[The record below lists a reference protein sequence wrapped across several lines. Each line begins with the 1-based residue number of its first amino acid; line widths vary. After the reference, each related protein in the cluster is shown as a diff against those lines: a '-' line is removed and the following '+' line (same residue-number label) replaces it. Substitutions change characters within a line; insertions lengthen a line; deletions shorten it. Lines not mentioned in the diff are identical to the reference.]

1 MNIVLLHCHYDRG
14 GVTTVVL
21 NQVNSLL
28 RDPKIEGIYLIS
40 SGRSSGLPLELTD
53 RVHVL
58 SLESLEYD
66 QEVYDWD
73 ATKKRI
79 EDVSDDLLRL
89 MRSHRLSAD
98 NTLLHWHNHSLGKNT
113 AIPGVVARVAIAGWR
128 SLLQIHDFAEDFRPA
143 NYAGIIRAI
152 GAEEPVCVEQYLYPS
167 APQIHYATLTRSDGN
182 ILKEWGLPEERVSV
196 LPNCVDVGSVDPCY
210 GEHEK
215 AEAMGRVRQAFG
227 LPSDSRWSIY
237 PVRGIRRK
245 NVGEFLL
252 LSQLSDED
260 QYSGITLRPSSP
272 VEKKSYLRWKSVA
285 ESVAPRAV
293 FDAGERSS
301 ISFRDNV
308 VASDNIISTS
318 VAEGFGMAY
327 LEPWLF
333 GRGVVARRLNAVVA
347 DFEDSGMNLSRCY
360 NSLPVIGDPEWV
372 DHCLKAHQLSFQKAW
387 KQMPD
392 AMRPV
397 ATQFRFLGKVSSGF
411 RDRIDFA
418 LLTPKLQADFLER
431 GYRDKGLMQ
440 AIRNDLPDLVRSL
453 RGAEEDAAIA
463 KNVQRISERFGFD
476 SNKRRLFE
484 CYEHLLGAPI
494 EGKVDSLDNKHRMID
509 LVLGRQSF
517 FPCRTEEGLG

>member
-28 RDPKIEGIYLIS
+28 RDPKIERIYLVS
-40 SGRSSGLPLELTD
+40 SGRSSGLPPELMD

-58 SLESLEYD
+58 SLESMEYD
-66 QEVYDWD
+66 QEFYDWD

-79 EDVSDDLLRL
+79 QDISDDLLGL

-143 NYAGIIRAI
+143 NYAGIVRAI
-152 GAEEPVCVEQYLYPS
+152 GAEEPSKVEQYLYPS

-182 ILKEWGLPEERVSV
+182 ILREWGLPKERVSV
-196 LPNCVDVGSVDPCY
+196 LPNCVEVGSVDPCFNEY
-210 GEHEK
+210 EK
-215 AEAMGRVRQAFG
+215 AEALGRVRGAFG

-260 QYSGITLRPSSP
+260 QYNAITLRPSSP
-272 VEKKSYLRWKSVA
+272 VEEKSYLRWKSIA

-308 VASDNIISTS
+308 VASDNVISTS

-333 GRGVVARRLNAVVA
+333 GRGVVARRLNAVLA
-347 DFEDSGMNLSRCY
+347 DFEDSGMDFSRCY

-372 DHCLKAHQLSFQKAW
+372 EDCLKAHQLSFQKAW
-387 KQMPD
+387 NRIPD

-397 ATQFRFLGKVSSGF
+397 ATQFGFLGERSGSV

-418 LLTPKLQADFLER
+418 LLTPKIQTNFLER
-431 GYRDKGLMQ
+431 CYRDAGFLN
-440 AIRNDLPDLVRSL
+440 AIRNDLPDLMRSL
-453 RGAEEDAAIA
+453 RGSEEHSAIA
-463 KNVQRISERFGFD
+463 RNVKCISEQFGFD

-484 CYEHLLGAPI
+484 CYEHLSSTAV
-494 EGKVDSLDNKHRMID
+494 EGEVESVDSKHRMID

-517 FPCRTEEGLG
+517 FPCRTEEGL